1 MTRFL
6 WAVVPF
12 VLAVAAP
19 LATAAQQPDV
29 RVRLDSARRE
39 VLVEAGPL
47 HVPEATPYSH
57 HPSESRLDF
66 DWPVEGWIR
75 GYRIDL
81 VDAEGRPLPRTM
93 LHHAGVANLERRQ
106 LAYPIA
112 ERLFAVGRETTPVML
127 PSSMGVSLR
136 AGQRLRL
143 YFALVNETKVPVDG
157 ARLQIRL
164 TLSPEDATPRAVF
177 PVMLDA
183 NPRPIGGTR
192 AYDVPPGLSVTSAEV
207 RVPVGGHLRA
217 LGAHLHDHAVEIRLE
232 DVITGRVMARL
243 GTHRRAD
250 GGLVSVDSTRFAL
263 TRRGLRLDAGRPYR
277 VVAVYDNPT
286 GATIRHGAMAFLAGP
301 FVPDDVA
308 QWPALDTAD
317 SSYQRDLEG
326 ADAEHAL
333 HAGHTR

>member
-1 MTRFL
+1 MSRFL
-6 WAVVPF
+6 SVFVAVS
-12 VLAVAAP
+12 AIGIRAA
-19 LATAAQQPDV
+19 AAEPPDV
-29 RVRLDSARRE
+29 RVQLDSERRE

-66 DWPVEGWIR
+66 DWPIEGWIR

-81 VDAEGRPLPRTM
+81 VDAQGRLLPRTM

-106 LAYPIA
+106 LAYPVA

-127 PSSMGVSLR
+127 PNSMGVAMR

-143 YFALVNETKVPVDG
+143 YFALVNDTDVPVDG

-164 TLSPEDATPRAVF
+164 TLNPADRTPRSVF

-192 AYDVPPGLSVTSAEV
+192 AWDVPPGRSVTSAEV
-207 RVPVGGHLRA
+207 RLPVAGHLRA
-217 LGAHLHDHAVEIRLE
+217 LGAHLHDYAVEIRLE
-232 DVITGRVMARL
+232 DVTSGRVMARL
-243 GTHRRAD
+243 GTRRRAD
-250 GGLVSVDSTRFAL
+250 GTLVSVHSTRFPFK
-263 TRRGLRLDAGRPYR
+263 RRGLRLEADRPYR

-286 GATIRHGAMAFLAGP
+286 SETLRHGAMAFLGGP

-317 SSYQRDLEG
+317 VSYQLDLAG
-326 ADAEHAL
+326 TDDVHAA
-333 HAGHTR
+333 HAGHGGR